1 MWGQQVVVET
11 KAGAAGVIAAD
22 YVSQLPGDG
31 STLLMAH
38 INSHALAPSLQ
49 PKLRYNAERD
59 FVPIVLVGVTPNL
72 LIGNTAQPAKTV
84 KDIVALCKAKPGQI
98 SFGSAGAGSA
108 QHLALEMF
116 KLQAKVDAL
125 HVPYKGSGPLLTDLI
140 GGQIQYSFET
150 MTAATPHVANGR
162 VDRHRADAH
171 PRAKG
176 HPNVPTMQEQGF
188 EASRR
193 PPGTAWSARRACRR
207 RSRRRSTP
215 TSTPCWRCPT
225 CRKSSTPTAPRTA
238 AARPT
243 SSPLHPHRD
252 REVGEGREGRRR
264 QARQL
269 TVLPRRRGAAR
280 RAAQSY
286 LRVSSITLPSFGRLP
301 GARTATSPR
310 SLVTSRIVPGDA
322 LGQAL
327 GRGAFDLDLERH
339 PVVGALAAHDQP
351 RLPHLGMAARDLGH
365 LRRMDEHAAH
375 LGRLVGAAEPA
386 ADALVGAAGRAA
398 PGQHRR
404 KIAGAEADQRVI
416 RVERRHDHLADLAVG
431 DRIARAG
438 PHDLDDHAFVDD
450 QASRASVS

>member
-1 MWGQQVVVET
+1 MQRRTLLQATGAAVATLAAPRLMAQEWPTAPVRIVVGFPPGGGTDALARVLSQKLSTMWGQQVVVET

-140 GGQIQYSFET
+140 GGQINYSFET

-162 VDRHRADAH
+162 VVAIAQTRTR
-171 PRAKG
+171 RAKG

-188 EASRR
+188 E
-193 PPGTAWSARRACRR
+193 GF
-207 RSRRRSTP
+207 
-215 TSTPCWRCPT
+215 
-225 CRKSSTPTAPRTA
+225 
-238 AARPT
+238 
-243 SSPLHPHRD
+243 
-252 REVGEGREGRRR
+252 E
-264 QARQL
+264 
-269 TVLPRRRGAAR
+269 
-280 RAAQSY
+280 
-286 LRVSSITLPSFGRLP
+286 
-301 GARTATSPR
+301 AT
-310 SLVTSRIVPGDA
+310 TWYG
-322 LGQAL
+322 
-327 GRGAFDLDLERH
+327 
-339 PVVGALAAHDQP
+339 
-351 RLPHLGMAARDLGH
+351 
-365 LRRMDEHAAH
+365 
-375 LGRLVGAAEPA
+375 LVGPKGLPLAITRPLATCGVAA
-386 ADALVGAAGRAA
+386 VM
-398 PGQHRR
+398 
-404 KIAGAEADQRVI
+404 
-416 RVERRHDHLADLAVG
+416 
-431 DRIARAG
+431 
-438 PHDLDDHAFVDD
+438 
-450 QASRASVS
+450 VSKL